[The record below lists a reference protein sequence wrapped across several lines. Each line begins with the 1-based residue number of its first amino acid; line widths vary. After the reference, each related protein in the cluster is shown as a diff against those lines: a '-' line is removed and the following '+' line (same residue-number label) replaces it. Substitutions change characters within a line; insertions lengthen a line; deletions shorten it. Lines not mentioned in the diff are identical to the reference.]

1 MSNMKKKKKGTF
13 FLFSSSSDDTSDDD
27 DDDRRFPATM
37 VALLIFCTS
46 EMYMLVAWPGF
57 PMMPT
62 LEVVELRVEARRKE
76 PF

>member
-1 MSNMKKKKKGTF
+1 MSNKKKGTF
-13 FLFSSSSDDTSDDD
+13 PFFSSSDDTSDDDDD

>member
-1 MSNMKKKKKGTF
+1 MSNKKKGTF
-13 FLFSSSSDDTSDDD
+13 SFFLSSDDTFDDD
-27 DDDRRFPATM
+27 DDGRFPATM